1 MTTPRAAHTRY
12 TVLRNPAFKK
22 GEYRALDLLNAG
34 TKGPVQQLDID
45 PIYMDIILVQNGV
58 FKQQLSPSANA
69 FVYLIN
75 SILDIDGTSV
85 NQGHLAILND
95 GDQISIRSKAEDTR
109 VLLVAGEPVA
119 KGGPFIMNAQ
129 AELRQAFYDYQTGQF
144 IEA

>member
-1 MTTPRAAHTRY
+1 M
-12 TVLRNPAFKK
+12 
-22 GEYRALDLLNAG
+22 
-34 TKGPVQQLDID
+34 QQLDID